1 MMADAEEGRKN
12 SGIAEKEL
20 LHQAGDGD
28 AGAFE
33 QLYRRYSRQVFCLS
47 LRVLKN
53 ETEAEDL
60 TREAFLQA
68 FRKIH
73 TFREESSFFTWLYR
87 WSVSAL
93 SMRVRE
99 RKPTEIQLENFGED
113 EDARSAARHG
123 N

>member
-1 MMADAEEGRKN
+1 MMAVAEEGRKN

-53 ETEAEDL
+53 ESEAEDL

-73 TFREESSFFTWLYR
+73 TFRRESSFSLGCIDG
-87 WSVSAL
+87 L
-93 SMRVRE
+93 
-99 RKPTEIQLENFGED
+99 
-113 EDARSAARHG
+113 
-123 N
+123 